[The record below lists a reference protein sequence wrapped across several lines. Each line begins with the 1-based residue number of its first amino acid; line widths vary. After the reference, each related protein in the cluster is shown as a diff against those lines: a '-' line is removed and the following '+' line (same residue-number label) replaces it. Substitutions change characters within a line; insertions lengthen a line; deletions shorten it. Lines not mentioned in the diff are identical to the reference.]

1 MIVNTPAIVLK
12 SFPYGESSLIAR
24 CFSEKNGKVSLII
37 KGAKRS
43 KSPKS
48 VHFQPLSYVELIYNY
63 QPKRD
68 LQTIS
73 KVSFLGYWSK
83 ILSNLRSIT
92 LSMAIL
98 EITDKALSHQ
108 DPYPSLFSTLV
119 DVFQEFDKDKINP
132 NILFWFYECALL
144 QNLGFKPDLGISH
157 FPGIVLP
164 DIHKNKKAIS
174 LLSILLSGDIKKLP
188 KNEINYKDSKIIS
201 SYLWTLLKY
210 HCENLNNVKFKKVI
224 REILN

>member
-1 MIVNTPAIVLK
+1 MVIHTPAIVLK
-12 SFPYGESSLIAR
+12 SFSYGESSIIAK
-24 CFSEKNGKVSLII
+24 CFSREQGKISFII

-43 KSPKS
+43 RSPKS
-48 VHFQPLSYVELIYNY
+48 VHFQPLSYVELVYNY

-73 KVSFLGYWSK
+73 KVSFLEYWSK

-119 DVFQEFDKDKINP
+119 DVLQEFDKDKINP

-144 QNLGFKPDLGISH
+144 QNLGFKPDLEIRH

-164 DIHKNKKAIS
+164 DIHRSKKTTS
-174 LLSILLSGDIKKLP
+174 LLYTLLAGDIKKLP
-188 KNEINYKDSKIIS
+188 ENEINYKDSKIIS
-201 SYLWTLLKY
+201 SYLWTLLRY

-224 REILN
+224 RDILN

>member
-1 MIVNTPAIVLK
+1 MVIHTPAIVLK
-12 SFPYGESSLIAR
+12 SFSYGESSIIAR
-24 CFSEKNGKVSLII
+24 CFSREQGKISLII

-92 LSMAIL
+92 LSSAEIL
-98 EITDKALSHQ
+98 GIDKRVGSLDPGKDATFFITDKH
-108 DPYPSLFSTLV
+108 P
-119 DVFQEFDKDKINP
+119 
-132 NILFWFYECALL
+132 L
-144 QNLGFKPDLGISH
+144 Q
-157 FPGIVLP
+157 
-164 DIHKNKKAIS
+164 
-174 LLSILLSGDIKKLP
+174 
-188 KNEINYKDSKIIS
+188 IS
-201 SYLWTLLKY
+201 SNPIEAYIMG
-210 HCENLNNVKFKKVI
+210 KKVDLSD
-224 REILN
+224 RQKMLYEKYKEKYRRKGRLD

>member
-1 MIVNTPAIVLK
+1 MVIHTPAIVLK
-12 SFPYGESSLIAR
+12 SFSYGESSIIAR
-24 CFSEKNGKVSLII
+24 CFSRDQGKISLIM
-37 KGAKRS
+37 KGAKKS

-48 VHFQPLSYVELIYNY
+48 VHFQPLSYVELVYNY

-68 LQTIS
+68 LQIIS
-73 KVSFLGYWSK
+73 KVSFMGYWSS

-108 DPYPSLFSTLV
+108 DPYPSLFNTLV
-119 DVFQEFDKDKINP
+119 DVFQELDKDKINP
-132 NILFWFYECALL
+132 NTLFWFYECALL
-144 QNLGFKPDLGISH
+144 HKLGFKPDLGISH

-164 DIHKNKKAIS
+164 DIHRNKNTIS
-174 LLSILLSGDIKKLP
+174 TLSTLLAGDIKNLP
-188 KNEINYKDSKIIS
+188 KNEINNKDSKIIS
-201 SYLWTLLKY
+201 GYLWTLLKY

-224 REILN
+224 KAILN